1 MNTIRPIVFFDGSC
15 PLCRREMNHYRRIDR
30 SGSIQWVDISSDV
43 ETLKSYDIPFDWAMR
58 ILHAVNKSGQVV
70 VGVSA
75 FVLIWGYLDYYKHLA
90 KIVQFFKLEKVLNYF
105 YQHFARWRYQKR
117 CKGGCSIPS

>member
-1 MNTIRPIVFFDGSC
+1 MKTVRPIVFYDGSC
-15 PLCRREMNHYRRIDR
+15 RLCRREINHYRRIDQ

-43 ETLKSYDIPFDWAMR
+43 ETLKSYDISFDRSMR

-70 VGVSA
+70 VGVHA
-75 FVLIWGYLDYYKHLA
+75 FVLIWSYLDYYKHLA
-90 KIVQFFKLEKVLNYF
+90 KCVQYLKLEKVLNYF

-117 CKGGCSIPS
+117 CEGGCSIPS